1 MLKRWEFWILT
12 VLALATAVLVVAN
25 MHQFSANRE
34 LQAEVSQR
42 GLYIQQSVP
51 LENLSREIALAL
63 AQLSV
68 RTQDEQVRALLG
80 SLGITINVTQTPA
93 AAPAPAPA
101 AAPEPRG
108 TKK

>member
-1 MLKRWEFWILT
+1 MLKRWEFWTLT

-34 LQAEVSQR
+34 LQAEVNQR
-42 GLYIQQSVP
+42 GLYIQQSIP

-68 RTQDEQVRALLG
+68 RTQDEQVRALLT
-80 SLGITINVTQTPA
+80 SLGITINVTPTPA
-93 AAPAPAPA
+93 APAA

-108 TKK
+108 GEK